1 MDVVTGVLPGGLP
14 YDRLGVGPRPVVVF
28 AGLSFENIPASKVS
42 ARFLIRPFR
51 FLEREFTV
59 YVVTRRPGLS
69 PGSTIGDMADDY
81 ATMIRDLFGGPV
93 DVIGVSTGGSI
104 AQQFALDHPDLVRRL
119 VLYSA
124 AHRLSDTGRRLQRR
138 QAELARQGRWG
149 TAMAEIMAEM
159 MLPRRGLGRYATW
172 PLRWLFALFGSF
184 ARKPADPTDFLVT
197 VEAEDRFDV
206 GDRLDQFRSPTLVV
220 GGARDPFY
228 SPALF
233 RSTATGIPDAR
244 LLYLPRAGHFPTGRH
259 VERAILA
266 FLRAEE
272 EATSETPH
280 PSDDPQ

>member
-1 MDVVTGVLPGGLP
+1 MNAVTGVLPGGLP
-14 YDRLGVGPRPVVVF
+14 YDRIGTGSHPVVVF
-28 AGLSFENIPASKVS
+28 AGLSFENTPVSKVS
-42 ARFLIRPFR
+42 ARFLLRPFR

-59 YVVTRRPGLS
+59 YVVTRRPGLA

-81 ATMIRDLFGGPV
+81 ATMIRALFGGPV

-149 TAMAEIMAEM
+149 TAMAESMAEM
-159 MLPRRGLGRYATW
+159 LLPRRGVGRYATW

-184 ARKPADPTDFLVT
+184 VRKPADPTDFLVT

-206 GDRLDQFRSPTLVV
+206 GDRLAQFRPPTLVV

-233 RSTATGIPDAR
+233 RSTAAGIPTAR
-244 LLYLPRAGHFPTGRH
+244 LLFLPRAGHFPTGRQ

-266 FLRAEE
+266 FLRAGD
-272 EATSETPH
+272 EATSESHHASEAP
-280 PSDDPQ
+280 D